1 MGLPVSGTISLS
13 DVQDRYGGTNPISI
27 DEYYDRTGIEP
38 GSIISLRDFYAKLL
52 LSKDLTGNQGLT
64 MNTLTVRKDMRGDAA
79 RSIPTGSNPSSGQ
92 LTPSGTRYAWGDW
105 GGDYF
110 DNWGDFYIYDYNG
123 GIASYIGFATM
134 NGADGTVHGETQT
147 HHNKT
152 FKIKHGWV
160 AQGIFKLDVQCAD
173 ETFQFCIGVHG
184 NLGSDSATLHVDKQY
199 SATWGNLNYVC
210 TTENNVKEFFYMH
223 IVPKYISFND
233 GITINS
239 SNFTA
244 NLNTSTFGSSGDD
257 LVMWTDAL
265 TLGATMY
272 FVKGANNTTGAMYDW
287 VAKDI
292 GGASFGGDLSVK
304 FLISK
309 GLTGAQGYNTY
320 IMNVTKDMAGA
331 GAGTVPANG
340 NPSGSQLA
348 PSGTRYE
355 WNDWGDDF
363 FDKWGNFYIYNPGNS
378 TASYIGFATLNG
390 ADGEVYTETQTHHN
404 KTFTIKHGWV
414 TQGIFKLDVQCT
426 DDTFQFC
433 IGAYGNMGSDTTT
446 LQVDKQH
453 SATWGNLNYLC
464 TSEGNTR
471 EFFYMHIV
479 PKLVSFNDGIT
490 INSSNFTAKLITKA
504 IGSSGDDLVV
514 WTDALTLGATMYFV
528 KGSNNTTA
536 AAYDWV
542 ANDIGFHISLNDA
555 FPIKFLRSKGLTGNQ
570 GYNNY
575 TMNVTKDMGSSSSA
589 RAILNTS
596 NPSGGQL
603 TPSGTRYYWDDWG
616 DDFFDVWGEFYIY
629 DYSSGA
635 ASYIGFATLNGPD
648 GTVYTETQT
657 HHSKTFTIKHGWVTQ
672 GIFKL
677 DVECIDDTFQFCVGA
692 YGNLGSD
699 SSTLQVDKQHSA
711 TWGNLNY
718 LCTSEGNANEFFYVH
733 FVPKLIDFNSGIL
746 MYPPTGANF
755 TANLF
760 TGNGPG
766 VGFPNQIDYLSIYS
780 DAITLGVTMYFVKGA
795 NSTTGAMY
803 DWVANDIHQ
812 QR

>member
-1 MGLPVSGTISLS
+1 MGLPVSGTIALS
-13 DVQDRYGGTNPISI
+13 DVQDRHGGTNPIGI

-38 GSIISLRDFYAKLL
+38 GSIISLGDFYAKLL

-64 MNTLTVRKDMRGDAA
+64 MNTLTVRKDMRGGAA
-79 RSIPTGSNPSSGQ
+79 RSIPTGSNPSSGA
-92 LTPSGTRYAWGDW
+92 LTPSGTRYSWGDW
-105 GGDYF
+105 GDDYF

-123 GIASYIGFATM
+123 GTASYIGFATM

-184 NLGSDSATLHVDKQY
+184 NLGSDSGTLHVDKQY
-199 SATWGNLNYVC
+199 SATWGNLNYVS
-210 TTENNVKEFFYMH
+210 TTESNTREFFYMH

-244 NLNTSTFGSSGDD
+244 KLNTGTFGSSGDN
-257 LVMWTDAL
+257 LVVWTDAL

-272 FVKGANNTTGAMYDW
+272 FVKGANNTTGAM
-287 VAKDI
+287 
-292 GGASFGGDLSVK
+292 
-304 FLISK
+304 
-309 GLTGAQGYNTY
+309 
-320 IMNVTKDMAGA
+320 
-331 GAGTVPANG
+331 
-340 NPSGSQLA
+340 
-348 PSGTRYE
+348 
-355 WNDWGDDF
+355 
-363 FDKWGNFYIYNPGNS
+363 
-378 TASYIGFATLNG
+378 
-390 ADGEVYTETQTHHN
+390 
-404 KTFTIKHGWV
+404 
-414 TQGIFKLDVQCT
+414 
-426 DDTFQFC
+426 
-433 IGAYGNMGSDTTT
+433 
-446 LQVDKQH
+446 
-453 SATWGNLNYLC
+453 
-464 TSEGNTR
+464 
-471 EFFYMHIV
+471 
-479 PKLVSFNDGIT
+479 
-490 INSSNFTAKLITKA
+490 
-504 IGSSGDDLVV
+504 
-514 WTDALTLGATMYFV
+514 
-528 KGSNNTTA
+528 
-536 AAYDWV
+536 YDWV

-589 RAILNTS
+589 RAILS
-596 NPSGGQL
+596 GVNPSGGQL

-616 DDFFDVWGEFYIY
+616 DDFFDGWGEFYIY
-629 DYSSGA
+629 NPGNSTA
-635 ASYIGFATLNGPD
+635 TYIGFATMNGPD

-657 HHSKTFTIKHGWVTQ
+657 HHNKTFTIKHGWSTQ

-677 DVECIDDTFQFCVGA
+677 DVECTDETFQFCIGA

-699 SSTLQVDKQHSA
+699 SGTLHADKRHSA

-718 LCTSEGNANEFFYVH
+718 VCTSESNTREFFYVH

-746 MYPPTGANF
+746 MYPPSGANF

-760 TGNGPG
+760 TNNGPG
-766 VGFPNQIDYLSIYS
+766 VGFPNQIDYLSMYS
-780 DAITLGVTMYFVKGA
+780 DPLTVGATMYFVKGA
-795 NSTTGAMY
+795 NNTTGAMY